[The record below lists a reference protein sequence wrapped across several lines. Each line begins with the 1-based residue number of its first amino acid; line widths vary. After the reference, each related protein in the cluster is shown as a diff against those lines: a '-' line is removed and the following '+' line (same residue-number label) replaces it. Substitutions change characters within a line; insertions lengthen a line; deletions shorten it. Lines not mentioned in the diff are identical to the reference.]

1 MAQVTEPVRRAAMEK
16 AAGEE
21 NPEADHVDG
30 CGTDEASPEA
40 DHDGEDIWPAVWK
53 VAGDSEELNEV
64 EQDVKDGDGTD
75 VAAAG
80 DGAVGGTAGGG
91 TAGDSVETA
100 GGGTAGN
107 GGGSSGADGVWMGSS
122 DLPAET
128 ENI

>member
-1 MAQVTEPVRRAAMEK
+1 MEK
-16 AAGEE
+16 AAGEA

-30 CGTDEASPEA
+30 SGGTDEASPEA
-40 DHDGEDIWPAVWK
+40 DHDSEDIRPAVWK
-53 VAGDSEELNEV
+53 VVGDSEELNKV
-64 EQDVKDGDGTD
+64 EQDVKGGDGTG

-122 DLPAET
+122 DPPAET

>member
-1 MAQVTEPVRRAAMEK
+1 MATAQVTEPVRRAAMEK
-16 AAGEE
+16 AAG
-21 NPEADHVDG
+21 
-30 CGTDEASPEA
+30 EASPEA

>member
-1 MAQVTEPVRRAAMEK
+1 MEK

-30 CGTDEASPEA
+30 GGGTDEASPEA
-40 DHDGEDIWPAVWK
+40 DHDSEDIWPAVWK

-91 TAGDSVETA
+91 TAG
-100 GGGTAGN
+100 N